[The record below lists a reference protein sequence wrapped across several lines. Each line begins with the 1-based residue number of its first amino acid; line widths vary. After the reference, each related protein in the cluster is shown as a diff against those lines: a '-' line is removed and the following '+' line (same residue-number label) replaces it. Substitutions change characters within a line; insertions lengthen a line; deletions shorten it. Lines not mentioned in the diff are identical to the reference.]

1 MRIKLLTWNVAG
13 RTKLLPDQIA
23 AACRREADLV
33 ALQEVR
39 PSTVAAWRT
48 ALAEAG
54 LTHAIDS
61 AAFLGRRRL
70 FNLTAG
76 RWELTE
82 LPAIGAPQPE
92 RVASAVSES
101 PRGQIEIHN
110 AHVPPA
116 QSNGLT
122 KVETCEA
129 LFERLARPSERHRI
143 LCGDLNMP
151 RLENEWGE
159 VETFA
164 SNYPE
169 AEERW
174 DEAERSLLL
183 GLAEW
188 DLSDVFRGL
197 NGYDRR
203 DVSWV
208 MHTRARRKVAH
219 RLDHILASA
228 SLGAIACDYLHE
240 WREAG
245 LSDHSAM
252 EALFEPAEVPSC
264 PGSPTAE

>member
-1 MRIKLLTWNVAG
+1 VRVKLLTWNVAG

-23 AACRREADLV
+23 AVARREADLV
-33 ALQEVR
+33 ALQEIR
-39 PSTVAAWRT
+39 PSTAERWRQ
-48 ALAEAG
+48 ALAAEG
-54 LTHAIDS
+54 LPHALDS
-61 AAFLGRRRL
+61 ATFIGRRRL
-70 FNLTAG
+70 FNLTAS

-92 RVASAVSES
+92 RVLSAVSES

-116 QSNGLT
+116 PSNGLI

-143 LCGDLNMP
+143 LCGDLNTP
-151 RLENEWGE
+151 RFESEHGE

-164 SNYPE
+164 SNHPDD
-169 AEERW
+169 AERW
-174 DEAERSLLL
+174 DAAERGLLT
-183 GLAEW
+183 GLSEW
-188 DLSDVFRGL
+188 DLADVFRAL

-208 MHTRARRKVAH
+208 FNTRARRKAAH

-252 EALFEPAEVPSC
+252 EAVFEPARL
-264 PGSPTAE
+264 GSP